1 MMNISGNSSKVLDDF
16 LRALRFSSTG
26 FASVVLS
33 VQRRDWS
40 KKNVRDKNALIL
52 AFFAHINPS
61 TLCNCKYVRRVLISS
76 LATILLNN
84 RIGIEW

>member
-1 MMNISGNSSKVLDDF
+1 MNISGNSSKVLDDF
-16 LRALRFSSTG
+16 LRALRLSSTG

-33 VQRRDWS
+33 AQKERLERE
-40 KKNVRDKNALIL
+40 NIRNKNALIL

-61 TLCNCKYVRRVLISS
+61 ALCNCKHVRRVFISS

-84 RIGIEW
+84 GIGIEW